1 MLTCIPEVLKAQEL
15 ERIDELLARANYQDG
30 KRSAGYRA
38 KRVKNNL
45 QLERDDPNRQEIN
58 TIVLEAL
65 TRNRLFQRIAIPRS
79 IRPPLISR
87 YEPGMAYGAHVDDAL
102 MGGAS
107 RVRTDLAVTVFLSD
121 RDQYEG
127 GELMVGTS
135 LGALAVKLP
144 RGDAVVYPASTIHRV
159 NPVSAG
165 ERLAAV
171 TWVQSHVR
179 DPLQRELLSDL
190 DLLKQSLDRTNP
202 ADETTDLAF
211 KVYSNLLRMWAEA

>member
-1 MLTCIPEVLKAQEL
+1 MLTCIPEVLEAQEL

-190 DLLKQSLDRTNP
+190 DLLKQSLDQTNP

>member
-190 DLLKQSLDRTNP
+190 DLLKQSLDQTNP